1 MRKQRQ
7 LPTQKQRQLP
17 THKTCIQALT
27 VLLDRR
33 TTRARTIPHGHGAAG
48 YNFGEES
55 KPVGIE
61 LNSFTL

>member
-7 LPTQKQRQLP
+7 LPTQKQLQLP

-33 TTRARTIPHGHGAAG
+33 TTKGTNNSPRRW
-48 YNFGEES
+48 S
-55 KPVGIE
+55 RGI
-61 LNSFTL
+61 